1 MHSRLGNKDFC
12 ESLSLLLWSHR
23 LVTDDR
29 VLSRRVQGKSMRFQR
44 FGRQKKP
51 LGLKRVAMFHKHR
64 VSRFIPCTRVGA
76 NRILTQLIEERDK
89 VDDLIKILQEAVE
102 QGEQRPDGPVIPRS
116 LQYLMPSG
124 SGPLRRNKELMA
136 FLNELSDASV
146 NGNSS
151 SHPHAKN

>member
-1 MHSRLGNKDFC
+1 M
-12 ESLSLLLWSHR
+12 
-23 LVTDDR
+23 
-29 VLSRRVQGKSMRFQR
+29 
-44 FGRQKKP
+44 
-51 LGLKRVAMFHKHR
+51 
-64 VSRFIPCTRVGA
+64 
-76 NRILTQLIEERDK
+76 TQLIEERDK